1 MIAYI
6 ACSGKITDSGSTK
19 MPITTLDDLVNRIP
33 DGCLLAVPK
42 DESGVAMEATRA
54 IVRRGIK
61 NLHLLCVPTSGLQ
74 ADLLIGAGCIA
85 TVECGAVTM
94 DEFGLAP
101 RFRDAV
107 ENSKIRIIDST
118 CPAIYAALQA
128 AEKGSPFM
136 SLRGIL
142 GSDVEAHRKDWRVI
156 DNPFSEAADPVLLIP
171 AIKPDIALFH
181 ARLGDALG
189 NVWVGNKREL
199 VIMAHAAATAL
210 VTVEEIFDG
219 DLVADER
226 YAAGTIAA
234 LYVNA
239 VAPAENGSWPLGL
252 AGRHK
257 ADSGHLKHYASIAKS
272 DSGFQTYL
280 DQFVLCV
287 TPAPHE

>member
-1 MIAYI
+1 
-6 ACSGKITDSGSTK
+6 
-19 MPITTLDDLVNRIP
+19 MPITSLEDLVSRIP

-42 DESGVAMEATRA
+42 DESGVAMSATRA
-54 IVRRGIK
+54 LVRRGAK
-61 NLHLLCVPTSGLQ
+61 DLHLLCVPISGLQ
-74 ADLLIGAGCIA
+74 ADLLIGAGCVASI
-85 TVECGAVTM
+85 ECGAVTM

-107 ENSKIRIIDST
+107 ENGKVRIIDST

-128 AEKGSPFM
+128 AEKGSPFT

-142 GSDVEAHRKDWRVI
+142 GSDLVAHRNDWCVI
-156 DNPFSEAADPVLLIP
+156 DNPFSDAADPVLLVP

-181 ARLGDALG
+181 ARLADADG

-199 VIMAHAAATAL
+199 VIMAHAAATSL

-234 LYVNA
+234 IYVDA
-239 VAPAENGSWPLGL
+239 VAPAEKGSWPLGL
-252 AGRHK
+252 ARRYGHD
-257 ADSGHLKHYASIAKS
+257 ADHLKRYVKAART
-272 DSGFQTYL
+272 DAGFRQYL
-280 DQFVLCV
+280 EKFVLSE
-287 TPAPHE
+287 TPVRDA